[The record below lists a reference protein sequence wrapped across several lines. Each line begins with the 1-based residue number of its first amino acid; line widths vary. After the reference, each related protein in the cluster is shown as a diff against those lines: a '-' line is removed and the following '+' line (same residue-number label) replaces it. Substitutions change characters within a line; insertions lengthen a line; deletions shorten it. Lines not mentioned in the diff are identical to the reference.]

1 MKRFV
6 NILAAGAV
14 AALALVSCQ
23 KTEQNFK
30 NLKTARFFASSIET
44 KTTFGE
50 AEDGKYPTIWNG
62 TETVGISQNMAS
74 TVRAT
79 VTPGSTGK
87 TAEFTPN
94 STIVDDE
101 SGDYTFY
108 AISPAAAAVS
118 SINKNYCSWNL
129 NFPASQTPLENSVDE
144 SAQIL
149 FGKNVAGDEFPEEV
163 AFDFVH
169 VSAYGKMTITD
180 LELADDETVSS
191 ITLEA
196 EKNFVGRWYY
206 YVEDT
211 DEYNEGEVA
220 PSSASNILTL
230 TTDKVE
236 DVWFAVAPVDL
247 TGTSLKVTVATSNGT
262 YTKTVSFGT
271 HGNFVSGKVA
281 KFSISMEGVKP
292 AAPVV
297 YTLVTDVKDLTLESE
312 VIIVALDAYQ
322 ALSTTQNYNNRAATD
337 VVKEESIISDPAAAV
352 QVFTLE
358 EGTVAGSYAFAT
370 GSGYLYAASSTANYL
385 RTEETLDDNGSWGI
399 EISEDGVASVAAL
412 GEFTRNVMQYNS
424 TSSLFSC
431 YGAASQGAIAI
442 YKNMETGTDEYP
454 AAPELTGISV
464 ADYTVNYTVGGT
476 FSFDGKV
483 MGQYTDGSE
492 KEIESGYVIDDAN
505 VDMSTAGT
513 YTVNVTYGGFS
524 TSFEINVK
532 AAGTVEY
539 VLTFT
544 SETMSEEI
552 SSYVNSWT
560 TTCDGFTWNMTNFN
574 NNKLGWDYV
583 KCGRKNYD
591 SVGEITTATAIPEA
605 IATVTVT
612 INAIT
617 AANVNS
623 IKLYVASDSDFTTD
637 LQTVT
642 ATTPTEAGNLLISVP
657 TPTVNCYYKLE
668 FDCSSASVN
677 GLITIS
683 KVVYSNN

>member
-74 TVRAT
+74 TVKAT

-87 TAEFTPN
+87 TAEFTPS
-94 STIVDDE
+94 STIADDE
-101 SGDYTFY
+101 SGNYTFY

-118 SINKNYCSWNL
+118 NISQNYSNWNL

-196 EKNFVGRWYY
+196 EKDFVGRWRY

-220 PSSASNILTL
+220 PNSASNILTL

-247 TGTSLKVTVATSNGT
+247 TGTSLKVTVATSSGT

-292 AAPVV
+292 ADPVV

-312 VIIVALDAYQ
+312 VIIVAVSAEK
-322 ALSTTQNYNNRAATD
+322 AISTTQNTNNRVATD
-337 VVKEESIISDPAAAV
+337 VVKEESTISDPGAAV

-370 GSGYLYAASSTANYL
+370 GDGYLYAASSTSNWL
-385 RTEETLDDNGSWGI
+385 HTKTLDDNSSWGI
-399 EISEDGVASVAAL
+399 EISEDGVASVVAL
-412 GEFTRNVMQYNS
+412 GENTKNVMQYNS
-424 TSSLFSC
+424 ASSLFSC
-431 YGAASQGAIAI
+431 YGSANQGAIAI

-454 AAPELTGISV
+454 AAPELIGISV
-464 ADYTVNYTVGGT
+464 ADYTVAYTVGGT

-483 MGQYTDGSE
+483 MGQYSDGSE
-492 KEIESGYVIDDAN
+492 IEIESGYEIDDAE
-505 VDMSTAGT
+505 VDMSTVGT
-513 YTVNVTYGGFS
+513 YTVNVTYGEFS

-544 SETMSEEI
+544 SETMGEEI
-552 SSYVNSWT
+552 SSYENKWY
-560 TTCDGFTWNMTNFN
+560 TTCDGFTWKIINFN
-574 NNKLGWDYV
+574 NNKRAWSYI
-583 KCGRKNYD
+583 KCGRKNND
-591 SVGEITTATAIPEA
+591 SVGEIITDTYIPEA
-605 IATVTVT
+605 IANVTVT
-612 INAIT
+612 IDAIT
-617 AANVNS
+617 SASVNS

-642 ATTPTEAGNLLISVP
+642 ATTPTAAGDLLISVP
-657 TPTVNCYYKLE
+657 TPTENCYYKLE
-668 FDCSSASVN
+668 FDCASAAAN
-677 GLITIS
+677 GVITIS